1 MHFTHE
7 KKNHDFFQYRRAL
20 FRERQ
25 KLTKNILK
33 IKFQISKNT
42 KNKTKTTHKTKE
54 TKKAEAEMSVYR
66 DKNTP
71 IFEHITERELY
82 SQLKREKFLG
92 Q

>member
-7 KKNHDFFQYRRAL
+7 KKNHNFFQYRRAF

-25 KLTKNILK
+25 KLTKNVLK
-33 IKFQISKNT
+33 IKFQ
-42 KNKTKTTHKTKE
+42 KTQKTTHNNTQKK